1 MKKINSMHPS
11 AEDRKRKRNG
21 RFASSNSRKDKRRRV
36 SSPHRETKPKCIG
49 ETDSCVPSKIS
60 KCTWREGRRIVEL
73 GVLAD
78 QLKEGCLECKTVLN
92 LFNTEE
98 ETIRGLGSILY
109 VRCEECHRLNGIKTG
124 KTHRSPHE
132 KDVGRP
138 IWDINTKAATGLCY
152 LFM

>member
-11 AEDRKRKRNG
+11 AEDRKRNLCPQILVKINEDEFLRHI
-21 RFASSNSRKDKRRRV
+21 AKQ
-36 SSPHRETKPKCIG
+36 KCIG

-109 VRCEECHRLNGIKTG
+109 IRCEECHQLNGIKTG
-124 KTHRSPHE
+124 KTHRSPHK